1 MAVDVRSNTLHRTF
15 SRHELVLRNREYNLC
30 VYIKGAFR
38 CGVIPLHCDSAVV
51 LELPGVLN
59 EATNAESSG
68 RDRGVTRRRGQ
79 TGMIGR
85 FRPDEFSITL
95 TFTSQ

>member
-15 SRHELVLRNREYNLC
+15 SRHELVLRNR
-30 VYIKGAFR
+30 
-38 CGVIPLHCDSAVV
+38 DSAVV

-85 FRPDEFSITL
+85 FQPNL
-95 TFTSQ
+95 G